1 MNMTREDILRE
12 LELLPVWKA
21 NATQTLAP
29 VQQVAKS
36 VMPTVAASMVTDTP
50 ESVVVVPTQETKE
63 YAVPATP
70 VAESLPVVESL
81 LDKPVLEKTA
91 PEKTA
96 IAWLLYC
103 PLTDANVDAPAN
115 VDVLA
120 LLKNMINAMQLL
132 STDYLLVHD
141 AEVLARYQAQQ
152 TLLFGLPAANTFLG
166 TQASTLE
173 SLGKQPIA
181 HAQSQCWVIDH
192 PADLLQTP
200 MRKRHAWQIMCEAK
214 AFAKQSAA

>member
-1 MNMTREDILRE
+1 MSMTREDILRE

-29 VQQVAKS
+29 VPQLAES
-36 VMPTVAASMVTDTP
+36 VMPTVAASVVTDTP

-70 VAESLPVVESL
+70 VAESL
-81 LDKPVLEKTA
+81 LDKPVLEKIAVEKTA

-115 VDVLA
+115 ADVLA

-141 AEVLARYQAQQ
+141 AEALARYQAQQ
-152 TLLFGLPAANTFLG
+152 TLLFGLVTANTFLG

-200 MRKRHAWQIMCEAK
+200 MRKRHAWQMMCEAK